1 MAGTPA
7 PAPALENPFV
17 PVTSAER
24 KQTRPLVELVLAAHQ
39 RGDYSKL
46 CDMMSERFLTQ
57 TFGNRDR
64 CRRTAARPARACRL
78 CTFRI
83 ATVMGVYLTESDR
96 ALRRKSVGWLVL
108 VKGDPAFD
116 GQSELDVVLRRER
129 SRWFLHKLVA
139 AG

>member
-1 MAGTPA
+1 MPA
-7 PAPALENPFV
+7 RLIRV
-17 PVTSAER
+17 V
-24 KQTRPLVELVLAAHQ
+24 
-39 RGDYSKL
+39 DYSKL

-57 TFGNRDR
+57 SFGSRDR
-64 CRRTAARPARACRL
+64 CRRTATRPTRACRL

-83 ATVMGVYLTESDR
+83 VTVMGVYLTESDR
-96 ALRRKSVGWLVL
+96 QQRRKSVGWLVL

-129 SRWFLHKLVA
+129 SRWLLHKLVA

>member
-1 MAGTPA
+1 M
-7 PAPALENPFV
+7 ENPFV

-24 KQTRPLVELVLAAHQ
+24 KQTRPVLELVFAALR

-57 TFGNRDR
+57 SFGSLDR
-64 CRRTAARPARACRL
+64 CRRTATRPARACRL

-83 ATVMGVYLTESDR
+83 VTVRGVYLTGSDR

-108 VKGDPAFD
+108 VKGDTAFD
-116 GQSELDVVLRRER
+116 GQSELDVVFRRDR
-129 SRWFLHKLVA
+129 NRWLLHKLVA